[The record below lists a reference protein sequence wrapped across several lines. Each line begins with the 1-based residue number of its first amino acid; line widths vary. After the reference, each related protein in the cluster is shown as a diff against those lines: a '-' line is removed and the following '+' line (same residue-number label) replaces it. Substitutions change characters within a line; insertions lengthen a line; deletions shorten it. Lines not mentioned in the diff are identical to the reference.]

1 MQKPDAPDIAE
12 EIRKRISDHE
22 LPPGSRLRETM
33 LAEQYGVSR
42 ARIREVLSALEERGL
57 VERIPNRGAV
67 VIRMEAEQVLELY
80 DVREVLESLAVR
92 IATQKQSPESW
103 QDLAELFGEDL
114 RAAIKRHDFEPYVR
128 AISTFQRRIIDAAE
142 HRLVRTILD
151 SLYDRTR
158 MLTRR
163 MAILPGRA
171 EQGLKDYQAMLAAMQ
186 RGDAM
191 EAERLEQKNIRES
204 REYFLRFVQFV
215 L

>member
-1 MQKPDAPDIAE
+1 MDKPDAPDIAE
-12 EIRKRISDHE
+12 EIRQRISDHE
-22 LPPGSRLRETM
+22 LPPGSRLLETM

-92 IATQKQSPESW
+92 IATQRQASESW
-103 QDLAELFGEDL
+103 SDLADMFGDELW
-114 RAAIKRHDFEPYVR
+114 AAIKRDDFEPYVR
-128 AISTFQRRIIDAAE
+128 AISTFQRRVIDGAE
-142 HRLVRTILD
+142 HRLIRTILD

-171 EQGLKDYQAMLAAMQ
+171 EQGFKDYRAMLEAMQ

-191 EAERLEQKNIRES
+191 EAERLERKNIRES
-204 REYFLRFVQFV
+204 RECFLRFVQFV